1 MKRGFAKVGLLWQI
15 FPMIQRIRHRW
26 RLSTSVNRR
35 TVLLY
40 SDTKFTLD
48 SRYKI
53 SGHAANKPK
62 HFCFRFL
69 YESNTKMLRI
79 PHRVKVTKSSVKT
92 YQTKDRLKQIVRIR
106 HRDHR
111 SKKTT
116 TGGGQLFPG
125 NFCLSQKSSIHVM
138 LCYVILFAKQQLQ
151 KRKEKREK
159 KKWRGDLTE
168 TIGAYERFGLLEL
181 RVRAV

>member
-138 LCYVILFAKQQLQ
+138 LCYVMLFYLPNNSYK
-151 KRKEKREK
+151 KEGKREK
-159 KKWRGDLTE
+159 KRSGEE
-168 TIGAYERFGLLEL
+168 T
-181 RVRAV
+181 